1 MRALLLFA
9 AAGCVTAI
17 RPRGGELATTAAPF
31 TLRSQAGES
40 EQSEQSVQ
48 WALGDALAQGHVV
61 LVFYRGH
68 W

>member
-1 MRALLLFA
+1 MRALVLLA

-17 RPRGGELATTAAPF
+17 RPRPGELAITAAPF
-31 TLRSQAGES
+31 TLRAQTGDF
-40 EQSEQSVQ
+40 
-48 WALGDALAQGHVV
+48 ALGDALSQGHVV